1 MRIPGGWWKRG
12 RRKNREE
19 PGSTEEESPK
29 EQWYENP
36 YLPWMRQIL
45 CDILP
50 QRGLSYQTLRLAVLD
65 TDEDEEIIFWEDMV
79 LQVLNDLAEDLNG
92 LLIFTRRPAYFQEYV
107 ERMYEENGLLVQIW
121 EKGRLG
127 KKGFQAELAAN
138 TLLDFERQGGVY
150 QMGLREPALYI
161 PIYKKPWKT
170 AENLDILVPI
180 GYNTVIVRGIKE
192 ERC

>member
-1 MRIPGGWWKRG
+1 MGIFREWWKRG
-12 RRKNREE
+12 KRAPQE
-19 PGSTEEESPK
+19 PAVTEEESG
-29 EQWYENP
+29 EELWYENP

-45 CDILP
+45 WDVLP

-65 TDEDEEIIFWEDMV
+65 TDEDEEVIFWEDMV

-107 ERMYEENGLLVQIW
+107 ERMYEENGLLVELW
-121 EKGRLG
+121 EKERLE
-127 KKGFQAELAAN
+127 KEHFQVQLAAN
-138 TLLDFERQGGVY
+138 TLLDFERQGG
-150 QMGLREPALYI
+150 MRRMRLREPGLYI
-161 PIYKKPWKT
+161 PVYKKPWKT

-180 GYNTVIVRGIKE
+180 GYNTVIVRGKKE

>member
-1 MRIPGGWWKRG
+1 MGIFREWWKRG
-12 RRKNREE
+12 QRAGQE
-19 PGSTEEESPK
+19 PAGTEEESG
-29 EQWYENP
+29 EELWYENP

-45 CDILP
+45 WDVLP

-65 TDEDEEIIFWEDMV
+65 TDEDEEVIFWEDMV

-107 ERMYEENGLLVQIW
+107 ERMYEENGLLVELW
-121 EKGRLG
+121 EKERLE
-127 KKGFQAELAAN
+127 KEHFQVQLAAN
-138 TLLDFERQGGVY
+138 TLLDFERQGG
-150 QMGLREPALYI
+150 MRRMRLREPGLYI
-161 PIYKKPWKT
+161 PVYKKPWKT

-180 GYNTVIVRGIKE
+180 GYNTVIVRGKKE

>member
-1 MRIPGGWWKRG
+1 MGIFREWWKRG
-12 RRKNREE
+12 KRAPQE
-19 PGSTEEESPK
+19 PAGTEEESG
-29 EQWYENP
+29 EELWYENP

-45 CDILP
+45 WDVLP

-65 TDEDEEIIFWEDMV
+65 TDEDEEVIFWEDMV

-107 ERMYEENGLLVQIW
+107 ERMYEENGLLVELW
-121 EKGRLG
+121 EKDRLEREH
-127 KKGFQAELAAN
+127 FQVQLAAN
-138 TLLDFERQGGVY
+138 TLLDFERQGG
-150 QMGLREPALYI
+150 MRRMRLREPGLYI
-161 PIYKKPWKT
+161 PVYKKPWKT

-180 GYNTVIVRGIKE
+180 GYNTVIVRGKKE

>member
-1 MRIPGGWWKRG
+1 MGIFREWWKRG
-12 RRKNREE
+12 KRAPQE
-19 PGSTEEESPK
+19 PAGTEEESG
-29 EQWYENP
+29 EELWYENP

-45 CDILP
+45 WDVLP

-65 TDEDEEIIFWEDMV
+65 TDEDEEVIFWEDMV

-107 ERMYEENGLLVQIW
+107 ERMYEENGLLVELW
-121 EKGRLG
+121 EKERLE
-127 KKGFQAELAAN
+127 KEHFQVQLAAN
-138 TLLDFERQGGVY
+138 TLLDFERQGG
-150 QMGLREPALYI
+150 MRRMRLREPGLYI
-161 PIYKKPWKT
+161 PVYKKPWKT

-180 GYNTVIVRGIKE
+180 GYNTVIVRGKKE

>member
-1 MRIPGGWWKRG
+1 MIIPGGWWKRD
-12 RRKNREE
+12 RRKNRKEPEGAVEE
-19 PGSTEEESPK
+19 CSK

-45 CDILP
+45 WEILP
-50 QRGLSYQTLRLAVLD
+50 KRGLSYQTLRLAVLD

-107 ERMYEENGLLVQIW
+107 ERMYEENGLLVQMW
-121 EKGRLG
+121 EKDRLG
-127 KKGFQAELAAN
+127 KERFQEELPAN
-138 TLLDFERQGGVY
+138 TLLDFERQGGIC
-150 QMGLREPALYI
+150 QIGLREPALYI

-180 GYNTVIVRGIKE
+180 GYNTVIVRGI
-192 ERC
+192 

>member
-1 MRIPGGWWKRG
+1 MGIFREWWKRG
-12 RRKNREE
+12 QRAPQE
-19 PGSTEEESPK
+19 PAVTEEESG
-29 EQWYENP
+29 EELWYENP

-45 CDILP
+45 WDVLP

-65 TDEDEEIIFWEDMV
+65 TDEDEEVIFWEDMV

-107 ERMYEENGLLVQIW
+107 ERMYEENGLLVELW
-121 EKGRLG
+121 EKDRLEREH
-127 KKGFQAELAAN
+127 FQVQLAAN
-138 TLLDFERQGGVY
+138 TLLDFERQGG
-150 QMGLREPALYI
+150 MRRMRLREPGLYI
-161 PIYKKPWKT
+161 PVYKKPWKT

-180 GYNTVIVRGIKE
+180 GYNTVIVRGKKE

>member
-1 MRIPGGWWKRG
+1 MRISRGWWKG
-12 RRKNREE
+12 SRRKSREE
-19 PGSTEEESPK
+19 PEAAEEEGQK

-45 CDILP
+45 CGVLP

-65 TDEDEEIIFWEDMV
+65 TDEDEEVIFWEDMV
-79 LQVLNDLAEDLNG
+79 LQVLNDLAEDLNA
-92 LLIFTRRPAYFQEYV
+92 LHIFTRRPAYFQEYV
-107 ERMYEENGLLVQIW
+107 ERMYEENGLLVQMW
-121 EKGRLG
+121 EKGRLE
-127 KKGFQAELAAN
+127 KEHFQEELTAN
-138 TLLDFERQGGVY
+138 TLLDFERQGGLCW
-150 QMGLREPALYI
+150 MRLREPALYI
-161 PIYKKPWKT
+161 PVYKKPWKT